1 MIALEELRSFTGYLA
16 LATLIYGCIAYKNYS
31 NTNAKYFIY
40 CIVFSVIVE
49 FVSLYYE
56 SFDTWYS
63 NIFGDTNYPIANI
76 FTIVQISFFLWWIRL
91 ILNSKS
97 RRKVV
102 AFLQVGYLVF
112 AVLNT
117 MYGQEFMTGLQT
129 YTYAVG
135 VIFLLIAISF
145 YFIESFNK
153 ETMLRITDSIK
164 FWFIL
169 GVLLFYGTF
178 MPFFFAFQVFLK
190 GDQRILS
197 LVLFVL
203 NAIMYTCFSV
213 GFYKSYKKDKVINY

>member
-16 LATLIYGCIAYKNYS
+16 LATLIYGCIAYRNYS

-40 CIVFSVIVE
+40 CILFSVITE
-49 FVSLYYE
+49 FVSLYFT
-56 SFDTWYS
+56 SFGTWYS
-63 NIFGDTNYPIANI
+63 DIFGDTNLPIANI
-76 FTIVQISFFLWWIRL
+76 FTIVQISFFLWWIRS
-91 ILNSKS
+91 ILNSKN
-97 RRKVV
+97 RKQV
-102 AFLQVGYLVF
+102 ASFLFIGYLVF
-112 AVLNT
+112 ATLNT
-117 MYGQEFMTGLQT
+117 VYGQDFMTGLQT

-135 VIFLLIAISF
+135 VIFLLVVISF

-153 ETMLRITDSIK
+153 ETMLRITDSIR

-178 MPFFFAFQVFLK
+178 MPFYFAFHVFLK

-203 NAIMYTCFSV
+203 NAIMYACFSI
-213 GFYKSYKKDKVINY
+213 GFYKSYKNTNVVDY